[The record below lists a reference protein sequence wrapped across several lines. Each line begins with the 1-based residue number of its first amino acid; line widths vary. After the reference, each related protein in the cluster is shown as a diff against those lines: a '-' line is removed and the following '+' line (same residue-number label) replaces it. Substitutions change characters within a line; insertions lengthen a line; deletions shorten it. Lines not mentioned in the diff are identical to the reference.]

1 MRRHIKLLFGRCYVP
16 SCFSV
21 VGGLVAKP
29 SLTLLTPWTVAYQTP
44 LSMEFSKQE
53 YWSGLPFPSPGDL
66 PDPGI
71 EPASRV
77 SGGFSTPE
85 PAGKLSISFL
95 KYASTWI
102 PNTSGPGISHKGL
115 WSKLNTMQK
124 LILRMDRVENL
135 IFQSDVDSYRFCC
148 CCVVQLCPTLCDPM
162 NCSPPGSSVHGD
174 SPGKNT
180 TAGCHAFLQG
190 IFPTQGLNPG
200 LPHCRRI
207 LYQLSY
213 PGSP

>member
-1 MRRHIKLLFGRCYVP
+1 M
-16 SCFSV
+16 

-180 TAGCHAFLQG
+180 RAGCHAFLQG